1 MICFTFSVYISFS
14 YFGLSN
20 ILNGLILFLIINKM
34 ATKIKKIPKYKL
46 NDSNVKYL
54 LMKDPSNEPGN
65 SPNKKMEPFLI
76 STCFVLDIQAM
87 KKVQSQLE

>member
-65 SPNKKMEPFLI
+65 SPNKRWNHF
-76 STCFVLDIQAM
+76 
-87 KKVQSQLE
+87 